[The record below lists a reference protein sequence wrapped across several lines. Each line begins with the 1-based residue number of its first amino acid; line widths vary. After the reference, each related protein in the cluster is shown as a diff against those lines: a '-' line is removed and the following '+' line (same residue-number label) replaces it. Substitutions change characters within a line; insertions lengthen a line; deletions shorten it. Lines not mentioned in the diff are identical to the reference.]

1 MTPLA
6 LITGSVII
14 IVFSWFFSIKHRR
27 YHGIPRFFSFESV
40 FVLALLNHKL
50 WFFNPFSPHQILSW
64 IFLVGS
70 ALAGIAGYAT
80 LSKKGRPGAN
90 IEETTL
96 LVRSGIYRF
105 IRHPLYLS
113 LLLLGTGI
121 LLKQS
126 GPVQIIAG
134 IVNAI
139 ALFFTARIEE
149 REMVEK
155 FGKEYEDYMKDT
167 KMFIPFVF

>member
-1 MTPLA
+1 MNLMTLA
-6 LITGSVII
+6 AGTLIILA
-14 IVFSWFFSIKHRR
+14 FSWFYSIKHYR

-40 FVLALLNHKL
+40 FILTALNLKA
-50 WFFNPFSPHQILSW
+50 WFETPFSPLHLLSW
-64 IFLVGS
+64 ILLVAS
-70 ALAGIAGYAT
+70 AWAGIAGFLT
-80 LSKKGRPGAN
+80 LKIKGRPGAN

-96 LVRSGIYRF
+96 LVKSGIYRF

-121 LLKQS
+121 MLKDP

-139 ALFFTARIEE
+139 ALFLTALIEE

-155 FGKEYEDYMKDT
+155 FGEEYSKYMRHS
-167 KMFIPFVF
+167 KMFIPFVI